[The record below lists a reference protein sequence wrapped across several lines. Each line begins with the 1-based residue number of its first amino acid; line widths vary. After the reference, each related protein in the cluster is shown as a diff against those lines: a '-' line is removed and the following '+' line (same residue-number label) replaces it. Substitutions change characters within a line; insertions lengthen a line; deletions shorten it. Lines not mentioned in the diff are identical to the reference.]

1 MDICGGQALYLP
13 ASNCDDCEDMSARLR
28 VIENLLKEKGDVVIT
43 KTDVNGNTT
52 TLTLVGAVS

>member
-1 MDICGGQALYLP
+1 MNKQDIY
-13 ASNCDDCEDMSARLR
+13 
-28 VIENLLKEKGDVVIT
+28 NLLKEKGDVVIT